1 MSRGLYSDPFLKE
14 LIEKKPKLAKAF
26 FEVIANSEYVGEHE
40 VISCLE
46 TPDWVL
52 LKAGVGACKNSNFP
66 IKEFEKFLAN
76 DEVLTNNF
84 WSIFSYPN
92 IDKSHIDKLMRHS
105 DLNVQ
110 GLALAHEFGD
120 RKGLLKYLIKV
131 TSDNSFNSYVVIK
144 ICETVVLHDE
154 LFDYLVTVHEFEGG
168 SRSIGQALWENPSLN
183 ELHKAQLALLGIQ
196 PKEGDDSF
204 WSDFLDRYISSI
216 PFYQSLSASFGSYKL
231 QKFETIPKFDDEIE
245 ATFIEYGHHFSALL
259 PGDSGAL
266 IRVNEKAL
274 SDLNSLDFLQRLFWT
289 DLCQRDDFEIY
300 RRNAYRTD
308 DLFISHPILGREF
321 EEAYSNNATHLGGVL
336 IFDNQKW
343 LIGGEEL
350 SADRAAVE
358 LTSSEDNMAAIV
370 ENGNYEHLG
379 QTLIA
384 LTFEVPDLSEKY
396 GFELTEDAEEWMI
409 EAALEFAEPDSFDV
423 SADLNPLFREM
434 LSYRKISDAKKSTLL
449 NFLLLGYASEPS
461 KLRNDCIH
469 FLGCMALHDATPEI
483 ILNRLKEL
491 DHPMINEVLKSKIN
505 CANCGIEIGYGLCLK
520 CNSKNLKSARTYTE
534 DKADEVYLR
543 GLDLARN
550 EKPFE
555 AMEVWLPLAQS
566 ADLTSIAAIAA
577 TLWRL
582 ERFEE
587 AKTWIVWLAEL
598 DMEDVEALA
607 GRLDVPFSEFERF
620 AAEGKI

>member
-1 MSRGLYSDPFLKE
+1 MARGVYSDPYLRA
-14 LIEKKPKLAKAF
+14 LIEKKPKLAKKF
-26 FEVIANSEYVGEHE
+26 FEVIATSEYVSEDE

-52 LKAGVGACKNSNFP
+52 IKAGVNACKNPNFP
-66 IKEFEKFLAN
+66 IDEFEKLIAN
-76 DEVLTNNF
+76 EEVLTKNF

-92 IDKSHIDKLMRHS
+92 ISESQIKKLINHK

-110 GLALAHEFGD
+110 GLALAHDFGNQ
-120 RKGLLKYLIKV
+120 KKLLSYLKKV
-131 TSDNSFNSYVVIK
+131 ISENNHNSYVIIN
-144 ICETVVLHDE
+144 ICQTVTLSDE
-154 LFDYLVTVHEFEGG
+154 LFDFLVSVHDFEGA
-168 SRSIGQALWENPSLN
+168 SRTIGQALWENPSLN
-183 ELHKAQLALLGIQ
+183 DVNKAQLVLMDIH
-196 PKEGDDSF
+196 PKEGNESF
-204 WSDFLDRYISSI
+204 WGDFGDRIISSI
-216 PFYQSLSASFGSYKL
+216 PFYQFLNVGFESYR
-231 QKFETIPKFDDEIE
+231 QNRFESIALIDEGIRDFFVE
-245 ATFIEYGHHFSALL
+245 QGHHFSVLIS
-259 PGDSGAL
+259 GDFKAETQ
-266 IRVNEKAL
+266 VNEL
-274 SDLNSLDFLQRLFWT
+274 GLRDLNSLDFLQRLFWT

-308 DLFISHPILGREF
+308 DLFISHPTLGCEF
-321 EEAYSNNATHLGGVL
+321 EEANADDATHLGGVF

-358 LTSSEDNMAAIV
+358 LTSHEGTMVDIV
-370 ENGNYEHLG
+370 ENFNYEHLG
-379 QTLIA
+379 QILIA
-384 LTFEVPDLSEKY
+384 LTFESPDLFEKY

-469 FLGCMALHDATPEI
+469 FLGCMALHDATPEM

-491 DHPMINEVLKSKIN
+491 DHPMINEVLKSRIN

-582 ERFEE
+582 EKFEE

-598 DMEDVEALA
+598 DMGDVEALA

>member
-120 RKGLLKYLIKV
+120 RKGLLEYLIKV

-321 EEAYSNNATHLGGVL
+321 EEADADNATHLGGVL

-343 LIGGEEL
+343 LIGEQEL
-350 SADRAAVE
+350 PADRAANE
-358 LTSSEDNMAAIV
+358 LRAYEQSMATIV
-370 ENGNYEHLG
+370 EDGDYDHIG

-384 LTFEVPDLSEKY
+384 LTFELPELPEKY
-396 GFELTEDAEEWMI
+396 GFELTDDAEDWMI
-409 EAALEFAEPDSFDV
+409 DSALEFAEPDSFDV
-423 SADLNPLFREM
+423 SAGLNPYFGET
-434 LSYRKISDAKKSTLL
+434 LSWAKLPDSKKMKVFEFL
-449 NFLLLGYASEPS
+449 NLGFNDKKS
-461 KLRNDCIH
+461 KLRSDSIH
-469 FLGCMALHDATPEI
+469 FLGCMALHESTPKS
-483 ILNRLKEL
+483 ILEKLAKLNDPL
-491 DHPMINEVLKSKIN
+491 IGEVLAS
-505 CANCGIEIGYGLCLK
+505 
-520 CNSKNLKSARTYTE
+520 R
-534 DKADEVYLR
+534 
-543 GLDLARN
+543 
-550 EKPFE
+550 
-555 AMEVWLPLAQS
+555 
-566 ADLTSIAAIAA
+566 
-577 TLWRL
+577 
-582 ERFEE
+582 
-587 AKTWIVWLAEL
+587 
-598 DMEDVEALA
+598 
-607 GRLDVPFSEFERF
+607 
-620 AAEGKI
+620 